1 MVEIILIPIMGM
13 ATIKLVM
20 KGRTKM
26 ESIVKIIKAVEGM
39 AMGEEDTIDTRAQIM
54 PLMVTTLLIS
64 QRNLLLLAKHHS
76 KPHKET
82 A

>member
-1 MVEIILIPIMGM
+1 
-13 ATIKLVM
+13 
-20 KGRTKM
+20 M

-39 AMGEEDTIDTRAQIM
+39 GMEEEDTIDTRAQIM
-54 PLMVTTLLIS
+54 HLMETTLLIS